1 MRIVAT
7 PMCEEI
13 LIMAG
18 ITDYLV
24 NKHPDME
31 EADFAVVLSETE
43 TQMPSLKI
51 KLNTF
56 PQIKE
61 SILKIAEIYNSA
73 INSQLNSNYPLNDLD
88 YPLTDLDLNL
98 SLTLSKIS
106 PWANSKQKKILRK
119 NNRKIKVKVYS
130 LFLKDI
136 IEDMG
141 YLVVGENPDFVV
153 FPDYLEEKITKT
165 TDIQINS
172 KDKSKIDESDKYN
185 DVKYLKVPS
194 HGDVP
199 INPLE
204 RAAMRYKLL
213 EGELCMKP

>member
-1 MRIVAT
+1 MKIVTT

-18 ITDYLV
+18 IKEYLI
-24 NKHPDME
+24 NKEPDNE
-31 EADFAVVLSETE
+31 QADFAVVLSETE
-43 TQMPSLKI
+43 TVMGSLKV

-56 PQIKE
+56 SQIQESVLKTVEILNPQV
-61 SILKIAEIYNSA
+61 
-73 INSQLNSNYPLNDLD
+73 SNK
-88 YPLTDLDLNL
+88 NL
-98 SLTLSKIS
+98 SSDLSKSISKIS
-106 PWANSKQKKILRK
+106 PWADSQQKKILSE

-130 LFLKDI
+130 QFLKDI

-141 YLVVGENPDFVV
+141 FDVVDENPDFVV
-153 FPDYLEEKITKT
+153 FPDYLENQIKKDEEISHNNAQWGLSKNAENFSKNDN
-165 TDIQINS
+165 TDIVF
-172 KDKSKIDESDKYN
+172 
-185 DVKYLKVPS
+185 VKYIKVPS

-204 RAAMRYKLL
+204 RATMRYNLL

>member
-1 MRIVAT
+1 MKIVTT

-18 ITDYLV
+18 INEYMI
-24 NKHPDME
+24 NKEPDKE
-31 EADFAVVLSETE
+31 QADFAVVLSETE
-43 TQMPSLKI
+43 TFMDSLKV

-56 PQIKE
+56 SQIHE
-61 SILKIAEIYNSA
+61 SVLKTVEILNPPV
-73 INSQLNSNYPLNDLD
+73 SNQ
-88 YPLTDLDLNL
+88 NL
-98 SLTLSKIS
+98 SSDLSKSISKIS
-106 PWANSKQKKILRK
+106 PWADSQQKKILSE

-130 LFLKDI
+130 QFLKDI

-141 YLVVGENPDFVV
+141 FDVVAENPDFVV
-153 FPDYLEEKITKT
+153 FPDYLENQIKKDEEISHSNAQQGLSKNAENFFKSDN
-165 TDIQINS
+165 TDI
-172 KDKSKIDESDKYN
+172 DF
-185 DVKYLKVPS
+185 VKYIKVPS

-204 RAAMRYKLL
+204 RATMRYNLL

>member
-1 MRIVAT
+1 MRIVTT

-18 ITDYLV
+18 IENYVV
-24 NKHPDME
+24 NKHPDRE
-31 EADFAVVLSETE
+31 QADFAVVLSETD
-43 TQMPSLKI
+43 TQMPSLKV

-56 PQIKE
+56 SQIKE
-61 SILKIAEIYNSA
+61 SILKTAEIYNSTLNQSL
-73 INSQLNSNYPLNDLD
+73 NSQYDNKELN
-88 YPLTDLDLNL
+88 LNL
-98 SLTLSKIS
+98 SRDIS
-106 PWANSKQKKILRK
+106 EISAWANPKQKKILRK

-130 LFLKDI
+130 QFLKDI
-136 IEDMG
+136 IIDMD
-141 YLVVGENPDFVV
+141 YLVVDENPDCVV
-153 FPDYLEEKITKT
+153 FPDYMEEKIVER
-165 TDIQINS
+165 DVIQLNS
-172 KDKSKIDESDKYN
+172 KNNSKLYESYIVD

-213 EGELCMKP
+213 EGELCTKP

>member
-1 MRIVAT
+1 MRIVTT

-18 ITDYLV
+18 ITDYMV
-24 NKHPDME
+24 NKYPDKE
-31 EADFAVVLSETE
+31 EADLAVILSETE
-43 TQMPSLKI
+43 TEMSSLKV

-56 PQIKE
+56 SQIIE
-61 SILKIAEIYNSA
+61 SILKLAEIHNSTL
-73 INSQLNSNYPLNDLD
+73 NSQSNSSNSLNDLD
-88 YPLTDLDLNL
+88 LNM
-98 SLTLSKIS
+98 SLNLSKIS

-141 YLVVGENPDFVV
+141 YLVVDENPDFVV

-199 INPLE
+199 LNPLE